1 MQRYEADKR
10 ARGAEDVMAELLEI
24 DGSYGEGGGQILRT
38 SLSLAAI
45 TGRHIRIYNLRSK
58 RRTLGLAAQHLT
70 AVRAVAAL
78 CQAETRGDA
87 LGSQDLDFAPQ
98 APVQSGS
105 YVFDVAQ
112 AREGG
117 SAGSVNLVLQAVLL
131 PLALA
136 TGESHVLLR
145 GGTHLPLSPSFDY
158 IRDVWIKALSH
169 FGITASVTLDSWGWF
184 PIGRGQIRAT
194 IAGSR
199 IAGEALKPRHLIERG
214 RLRRVAGCAVAAN
227 LPAHIPQRM
236 CDRATALLEPLGT
249 EIAIR
254 AERVSAT
261 CPGAGLFLVAEY
273 ENIAC
278 GFSGLGAIG
287 KPSEQVAE
295 EASNQLLAHWASGM
309 ALDLHLGDQILLP
322 ASFCDGPS
330 TFSVEKVTTHLQ
342 TNAWVIEQFGLA
354 ETRIDGEGGKA
365 ATVTLVPT
373 QANRR
378 LQYG

>member
-1 MQRYEADKR
+1 MAD
-10 ARGAEDVMAELLEI
+10 LLEI

-45 TGRHIRIYNLRSK
+45 TGRRIRIHDLRSK
-58 RRTLGLAAQHLT
+58 RRTPGLAAQHLT

-78 CQAETRGDA
+78 CQAETRGDE

-98 APVQSGS
+98 TPVQSGS

-117 SAGSVNLVLQAVLL
+117 SAGSTNLVLQAILL

-145 GGTHLPLSPSFDY
+145 GGTHLPLSPPFDY
-158 IRDVWIKALSH
+158 IRDVWLPALSR
-169 FGITASVTLDSWGWF
+169 FGISASATLDSWGWF
-184 PIGRGQIRAT
+184 PVGRGQIRVQ
-194 IAGSR
+194 IAGSPVT
-199 IAGEALKPRHLIERG
+199 GQALTPLYLIERG
-214 RLRRVAGCAVAAN
+214 HLRRVAGRAVAAN

-254 AERVSAT
+254 AERVTAA
-261 CPGAGLFLVAEY
+261 CPGAALFLVAEY

-278 GFSGLGAIG
+278 GFTVLGAIG
-287 KPSEQVAE
+287 KRSEEVAE
-295 EASNQLLAHWASGM
+295 EASSQLLAHWASGA

-322 ASFCDGPS
+322 ASFCAGPS
-330 TFSVEKVTTHLQ
+330 VFSVEKVTTHLQ

-354 ETRIDGEGGKA
+354 ETRFDGEGGKA

-373 QANRR
+373 PANRR

>member
-1 MQRYEADKR
+1 
-10 ARGAEDVMAELLEI
+10 MAELLEI

-45 TGRHIRIYNLRSK
+45 TGHHIHIHDLRSK
-58 RRTLGLAAQHLT
+58 RRKPGLAAQHLT

-78 CQAETRGDA
+78 CQAETRGDE

-98 APVQSGS
+98 TPVRSGS

-117 SAGSVNLVLQAVLL
+117 SAGSTNLVLQAVLL

-145 GGTHLPLSPSFDY
+145 GGTHLPLSPAFDY
-158 IRDVWIKALSH
+158 IRDVWIKALLR
-169 FGITASVTLDSWGWF
+169 FGINASVTLDSWGWF
-184 PIGRGQIRAT
+184 PVGHGQIRAA
-194 IAGSR
+194 IAGSPVAGR
-199 IAGEALKPRHLIERG
+199 ILTPIHLVKRG
-214 RLRRVAGCAVAAN
+214 PLRRVAGCAVAAN

-236 CDRATALLEPLGT
+236 CDRATTLLATLGA

-254 AERVSAT
+254 AERVGAA

-273 ENIAC
+273 QNIAC
-278 GFSGLGAIG
+278 GFSVLGAIG

-295 EASNQLLAHWASGM
+295 EAVSLLMEHWASGA

-322 ASFCDGPS
+322 ASFCSGPS
-330 TFSVEKVTTHLQ
+330 VFSVEKVTTHLQ

-354 ETRIDGEGGKA
+354 KTCFDGAEGKA
-365 ATVTLVPT
+365 ATVTLTPT
-373 QANRR
+373 PANH
-378 LQYG
+378 G